1 MTSRVEE
8 GGPVRIGVHAK
19 FSRRQAWAIG
29 LAVAGLAV
37 CAGAW
42 AMWQGRERP
51 LTRVYTIG
59 TDNAIPYHFLSGR
72 GEVSGMV
79 ADVIQEASR
88 RSGVKLKWVLRPAGP
103 SSSLKERSVDLWPL
117 LSIQPQLWPEF
128 HFTQPFLRNAY
139 VAISM
144 NPEFMTRPKPGRGH
158 KVGTLGAPLAR
169 QLAAGAFPGAEI
181 SGFGTREE
189 ALTALCAGEVAVV
202 TAEARSIQHLALMR
216 PPGCE
221 RAVLYSMGLDVAPTE
236 LAIAATKGNEAAAD
250 RLRSEIGAMQAD
262 GTMARLLR
270 RWNYY
275 YSGEADTIFREMEAR
290 SANRLANILTAGLG
304 VLIVLLLLL
313 LVRIKRAQRAAMQ
326 ANEAKSNF
334 VANMSHEIRTPL
346 NGILGMGQLLGGT
359 ELKSEQREY
368 LEMMMGSGQTLL
380 GMVNDVLDLAQ
391 VERGQLKLQ
400 MELLDLRTLIASTIR
415 VFEIQARA
423 KNVELRCEGLSGL
436 PRLVRADGAR
446 FRQVLTNL
454 VANALKFTPQ
464 GEVVVVVGYDTGYL
478 RVEVQDTGIGVPAE
492 KQRRLFQKF
501 SQADDSISRRFG
513 GSGLGLAIARELVVG
528 MGGEIGMWQRTG
540 GGSVFWFVLPLRAG
554 AGAGAGEREAELRVE
569 VTKAESGPAGDRRS
583 ASILLVEDNPVNQ
596 RIAAT
601 MVEKA
606 GHRVTLA
613 TDGDSALQAWEGQ
626 RFDAVLMD
634 CQMPGMDGFQAT
646 AEIRRRE
653 GAGRHT
659 PIIALTASVMKGE
672 RERCLAAGM
681 DDFLSKP
688 IDLAEL
694 HKALGSW
701 VGGAKRE

>member
-1 MTSRVEE
+1 
-8 GGPVRIGVHAK
+8 
-19 FSRRQAWAIG
+19 
-29 LAVAGLAV
+29 
-37 CAGAW
+37 
-42 AMWQGRERP
+42 MWHERDQP

-59 TDNAIPYHFLSGR
+59 TDNAFPYHFLNGQ

-88 RSGVKLKWVLRPAGP
+88 RSGVKLKWVLQPAGP
-103 SSSLKERSVDLWPL
+103 SSSMKAKSVDLWPL

-139 VAISM
+139 IAIST
-144 NPEFMTRPKPGRGH
+144 NPDMMTGPQPGRGQR
-158 KVGTLGAPLAR
+158 VGSLGAPLAR
-169 QLAAGAFPGAEI
+169 RLAAEAFPGAEI
-181 SGFGTREE
+181 VGFQTREE
-189 ALTALCAGEVAVV
+189 ALTALCAGELEAV
-202 TAEARSIQHLALMR
+202 TAEARAMQHLALKR

-221 RAVLYSMGLDVAPTE
+221 STVLHSMGLDAAPTE
-236 LAIAATKGNEAAAD
+236 LAIAATKGSEAAAD

-262 GTMARLLR
+262 GTMARLVR

-275 YSGEADTIFREMEAR
+275 YSGEADTIYREMEAR
-290 SANRLANILTAGLG
+290 SAIRLANILTAGMG
-304 VLIVLLLLL
+304 VLIVMLLLL
-313 LVRIKRAQRAAMQ
+313 LVRIRRAQRAAMQ
-326 ANEAKSNF
+326 ANEAKSSF

-359 ELKSEQREY
+359 DLKGEQREY
-368 LEMMMGSGQTLL
+368 LDMMMGSGQTLL

-391 VERGQLKLQ
+391 VEHGQLKLQ
-400 MELLDLRTLIASTIR
+400 MELLDLRTMISGTIR

-423 KNVELRCEGLSGL
+423 KNVELRCEGLDGL

-464 GEVVVVVGYDTGYL
+464 GEVVVVVGYDAGYL
-478 RVEVQDTGIGVPAE
+478 RVEVQDTGIGVPEE
-492 KQRRLFQKF
+492 KHQRLFQKF

-528 MGGEIGMWQRTG
+528 MGGEIGMWQREG
-540 GGSVFWFVLPLRAG
+540 GGSVFWFVLPVRAG
-554 AGAGAGEREAELRVE
+554 AGIGTKENEAKPRVE
-569 VTKAESGPAGDRRS
+569 VTKAETEPAEERPG

-596 RIAAT
+596 RIAT
-601 MVEKA
+601 QMVEKA
-606 GHRVTLA
+606 GHRVTVA
-613 TDGDSALQAWEGQ
+613 MEGDSALVAWEKQ

-634 CQMPGMDGFQAT
+634 CQMPGMDGFQTT

-653 GAGRHT
+653 GGGRHT

-694 HKALGSW
+694 HRALGSW
-701 VGGAKRE
+701 VAGVRRE

>member
-1 MTSRVEE
+1 M
-8 GGPVRIGVHAK
+8 
-19 FSRRQAWAIG
+19 
-29 LAVAGLAV
+29 
-37 CAGAW
+37 
-42 AMWQGRERP
+42 
-51 LTRVYTIG
+51 G
-59 TDNAIPYHFLSGR
+59 TDNAFPYHYLTGE

-79 ADVIQEASR
+79 GDVIQDASR

-103 SSSLKERSVDLWPL
+103 SPSLKARAVDLWPL

-144 NPEFMTRPKPGRGH
+144 NPEFMTGPKPGRGQR
-158 KVGTLGAPLAR
+158 VGSLGAPLAR
-169 QLAAGAFPGAEI
+169 QLAAGAFPGAEVV
-181 SGFGTREE
+181 GFPTREE
-189 ALTALCAGEVAVV
+189 ALTALCAGAVAVV
-202 TAEARSIQHLALMR
+202 TAEARAMQYLALKR

-221 RAVLYSMGLDVAPTE
+221 SAVLHSMGLDTAPTE
-236 LAIAATKGNEAAAD
+236 LAIAATKGSEAAAD

-275 YSGEADTIFREMEAR
+275 YSGEADTIYREMEAR
-290 SANRLANILTAGLG
+290 SAIRLASILTAGLCL
-304 VLIVLLLLL
+304 LIALLLLL
-313 LVRIKRAQRAAMQ
+313 LVRIRRAQRAAMH
-326 ANEAKSNF
+326 ANEAKSSF

-423 KNVELRCEGLSGL
+423 KNVELRCEGLAGL

-454 VANALKFTPQ
+454 VANALKFTPK
-464 GEVVVVVGYDTGYL
+464 GEVVVVVRYDTGFL
-478 RVEVQDTGIGVPAE
+478 RVEVQDTGIGVPEE

-528 MGGEIGMWQRTG
+528 MGGEIGMWQKTE

-554 AGAGAGEREAELRVE
+554 AGVGEKEAEPGME
-569 VTKAESGPAGDRRS
+569 VTKAESGLAEDRRS

-596 RIAAT
+596 RIAAR

-613 TDGDSALQAWEGQ
+613 TDGDSALLAWEGQ

-653 GAGRHT
+653 GGGRHT